1 MIIGID
7 IDDTISD
14 TYEVMMNYAQEY
26 TINVLKREPILNES
40 ADCSNHFYTQY
51 MHNWKDDEDLDFLN
65 LYYEKILK

>member
-40 ADCSNHFYTQY
+40 ADCSNHFYTKY
-51 MHNWKDDEDLDFLN
+51 MFLH
-65 LYYEKILK
+65 